1 MKTGKYERML
11 SILADVLRKIER
23 IELFFE
29 KDFNQREVFCRL
41 RKRISDNF
49 RSRRIAQA
57 FSLYDL
63 FKGQPQWDSGLQGW
77 QASLYQKG
85 RNHFVD
91 QIGENKDSFRDQE
104 RGRWHILINMMLIF
118 MFELIDGFLCP
129 NVSKYVSVCHNF
141 AEKSWFLE
149 GFF

>member
-63 FKGQPQWDSGLQGW
+63 FKGQPQ
-77 QASLYQKG
+77 
-85 RNHFVD
+85 
-91 QIGENKDSFRDQE
+91 
-104 RGRWHILINMMLIF
+104 
-118 MFELIDGFLCP
+118 
-129 NVSKYVSVCHNF
+129 
-141 AEKSWFLE
+141 
-149 GFF
+149 